1 MNKKLVFGL
10 SATFFVAGAFW
21 ACGSG
26 DVIQYDNNLEG
37 LAKASVEG
45 IGGQEIQE
53 AMALCLQDAACSAEM
68 QSAPDLQPQ
77 SSEDVQSS
85 SAATPKSSTGLSWAT
100 QSSTVQQPASS
111 MVIVQR
117 SSSSAYVISS
127 GTSTAVQS
135 SSSAVITTPGGDVGT
150 CEPAKNPINRGEST
164 AWKMTKNATLSA
176 AAVLGAD
183 FTWTFGEDASPATS
197 SKHGNMSSDAITY
210 AGSGVKTATLDFVYN
225 GSKTTMQCAPLQVN
239 GAAITGCKCT
249 YAAEQVDV
257 AVDGTA
263 AWTVTGCTS
272 QGANI
277 TTYTWG
283 GDGVTGDGTAATA
296 VLTEKGQSVT
306 PTLLVGNDDN
316 TQQAV
321 TCPAVSAIDGRVP
334 DYEFKDQGDAN
345 AIKFEGDVDATVVFS
360 LPDGWHNGN
369 TGNCTFACQVDR
381 GQGGNGQ
388 ISGTL
393 GTYKV
398 SGGDYVTT
406 EIPVSATV
414 GGNALPFKLSVGSNA
429 GVTCKLA
436 W

>member
-26 DVIQYDNNLEG
+26 DVIEYDGNLEG
-37 LAKASVEG
+37 LAELSAEG
-45 IGGQEIQE
+45 IGGKEIQE
-53 AMALCLQDAACSAEM
+53 AMALCLQDATCSAEM
-68 QSAPDLQPQ
+68 QSAPDLQPE
-77 SSEDVQSS
+77 SSADVQSS
-85 SAATPKSSTGLSWAT
+85 ASTPKSSTGLSWAT
-100 QSSTVQQPASS
+100 QSSATQQPASS

-117 SSSSAYVISS
+117 SSSSTYVVAS

-150 CEPAKNPINRGEST
+150 CEPAKATINRGEST

-210 AGSGVKTATLDFVYN
+210 ATSGVKTATLDFVYN

-239 GAAITGCKCT
+239 GAPIKGCVCK
-249 YAAEQVDV
+249 AASETVDV

-263 AWTVTGCTS
+263 VWTVTGCTS

-283 GDGVTGDGTAATA
+283 GDGVTGEGTSATA
-296 VLTEKGQSVT
+296 TLAAKGDVIQ
-306 PTLLVGNDDN
+306 PTLVVGNDDN
-316 TQQAV
+316 TVLNV
-321 TCPAVSAIDGRVP
+321 TCPAVKA
-334 DYEFKDQGDAN
+334 
-345 AIKFEGDVDATVVFS
+345 VDS
-360 LPDGWHNGN
+360 
-369 TGNCTFACQVDR
+369 
-381 GQGGNGQ
+381 
-388 ISGTL
+388 
-393 GTYKV
+393 
-398 SGGDYVTT
+398 
-406 EIPVSATV
+406 EIPE
-414 GGNALPFKLSVGSNA
+414 
-429 GVTCKLA
+429 
-436 W
+436 